1 MWKNIEDNK
10 KCLEMW
16 EKEAECRDR
25 KKTFKQMAKVDKKET
40 EDVGKKVEKKSYK
53 SLYPPL
59 TGCGGPLLDA
69 CLPPP
74 QLQNPPPQLQ
84 IPPPQLQIPFPQL
97 QIPLPE
103 LQIPPPQ
110 LQNPPPQLQIPP
122 PQLQIPFPQLQ
133 IPLPELQ
140 IPLPQLQIPPP
151 QQQNPPP
158 YDVQRPDSTN
168 ERSGPSQTLPTAP
181 QVYGDGAAGG
191 PNDDVT
197 STSSLGSDSFS
208 PISSR
213 TRRSQQQGEVIT
225 APMINV
231 MGPTGPALV
240 YRPWTDADM
249 TEALTHLPDPRNSG
263 TAFAVQFETFC
274 HEFMPTV
281 SEIRR
286 LLMKKLGPTDFAK
299 IRQHCGGDLRL
310 TSPDWDDAAN
320 AAYVN
325 ALNTLL
331 NALRTTFPNK
341 IDMSKITGCKQL
353 PGETVGDF
361 LTRLTVLF
369 NQHSGIPIPDNLGDE
384 PGAYET
390 HLKQAFLNGL
400 LPPLRADVGHTCIGL
415 EDARLTEVR
424 RHAEHAERQHKETK
438 DKNQQKKEHQ
448 LQKAQLTM
456 LQAVSALSRP
466 HRQDNADNR
475 AYFTEPGRG
484 GRGRGRGRGRDFS
497 RQFQIPRD
505 ECFICRQKGHWAKDC
520 PHQREERE
528 TRTFTAD

>member
-1 MWKNIEDNK
+1 MGNNGSQGPQNPEGPIVDAMVARHGWESVTYLPVWSRDFGFPQNGSFSVEKIKLLREKLLKREEELKSKKKVKVAMLKDIEDNK

-25 KKTFKQMAKVDKKET
+25 KKTFKQMAKVDMKET
-40 EDVGKKVEKKSYK
+40 ENVEKKVEKKSYT

-59 TGCGGPLLDA
+59 TGFKGPLLDA

-74 QLQNPPPQLQ
+74 QR
-84 IPPPQLQIPFPQL
+84 
-97 QIPLPE
+97 
-103 LQIPPPQ
+103 
-110 LQNPPPQLQIPP
+110 
-122 PQLQIPFPQLQ
+122 
-133 IPLPELQ
+133 
-140 IPLPQLQIPPP
+140 
-151 QQQNPPP
+151 QNPPP
-158 YDVQRPDSTN
+158 YDVQIPDSTDQL
-168 ERSGPSQTLPTAP
+168 SGPSQPPPAALP
-181 QVYGDGAAGG
+181 VYGDGAAGG
-191 PNDDVT
+191 LNDNVT
-197 STSSLGSDSFS
+197 SSSSLGSDSFS
-208 PISSR
+208 PIANR
-213 TRRSQQQGEVIT
+213 TRQKQEEVIT

-249 TEALTHLPDPRNSG
+249 TEALNHLPDPRNSG
-263 TAFAVQFETFC
+263 TAFALQFETFC
-274 HEFMPTV
+274 REFMPTV

-310 TSPDWDDAAN
+310 TSPDWEDAGN

-331 NALRTTFPNK
+331 NGLKTAFPNK
-341 IDMSKITGCKQL
+341 IDKSKITGCKQQ

-369 NQHSGIPIPDNLGDE
+369 NQHSGIPIPDDLGNE

-400 LPPLRADVGHTCIGL
+400 FPPLRANVGNTCIGL
-415 EDARLTEVR
+415 EDARLTEIR

-438 DKNQQKKEHQ
+438 DREKLKKDQQ

-456 LQAVSALSRP
+456 MQAVSALSRP
-466 HRQDNADNR
+466 SSKDNADSR
-475 AYFTEPGRG
+475 ANFNEPGRG
-484 GRGRGRGRGRDFS
+484 GRGRGRGRGRGFY
-497 RQFQIPRD
+497 RQFQIPKD
-505 ECFICRQKGHWAKDC
+505 ECMICREKGHWAKNC
-520 PHQREERE
+520 PHRREEGE